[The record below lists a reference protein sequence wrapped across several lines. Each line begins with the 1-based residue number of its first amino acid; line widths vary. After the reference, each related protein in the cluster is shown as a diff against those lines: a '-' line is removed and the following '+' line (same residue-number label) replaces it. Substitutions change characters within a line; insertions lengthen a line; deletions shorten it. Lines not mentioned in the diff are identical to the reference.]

1 VRLKQLK
8 LAGFKSFVDPTSFDV
23 PSQLVGVV
31 GPNGCGKSNVMDAV
45 RWVLGESRASELR
58 GESMQDVIF
67 NGSSERKPAARASVE
82 LIFDNSLGRIG
93 GSWGQYAEISVKRT
107 LSRDGQSAYL
117 INNQIVRRKDVHD
130 LFMGTGLGPRAYAI
144 IGQGMISRIIE
155 AKPEELRV
163 FLEEAAG
170 VSKYKE
176 RRKETE
182 NRLSDTRENL
192 SRVEDILREL
202 GGQIDKL
209 ERQAEVAER
218 FKDLDAQRERT
229 QRMLWVV
236 RRDEARQE
244 EGKIAQEAASLGV
257 QLESVIALMRS
268 VQASE
273 EQLRTQSFES
283 SDRLQQAQQGF
294 YERNAAVASLEA
306 EIRFAQE
313 SRAQLIARRDAL
325 DAQAA
330 SLQQQL
336 GQLDEAEM
344 GLAQQTES
352 GEMAHAAAQQAFEAA
367 QGALPAA
374 QQELVQAREVFDQAR
389 ASSQQINQALQV
401 SSAKREAAQRQL
413 TVIEERASR
422 IAAQREQLAPVDQ
435 SRALELELEL
445 SQAAEAE
452 ALLEMRLEE
461 LGQQSSEQ
469 QDRIGP
475 VLLAA
480 QQAQEQLADSSARL
494 SALQALQAQLDA
506 QDKTQPWLAE
516 HGLERLGSV
525 ADKLVVQEGWA
536 LAVEAVLRDA
546 VFAKRVERLEPVA
559 QLLTQSAPGRVAF
572 VAPAGLAGTA
582 GAIAQPSGIG
592 ESKALADLVSSS
604 DPAIA
609 AALQHWTHQVWVAP
623 DLTQALALREQLPVG
638 GRVVT
643 RQGHL
648 VDCTSIRAYGSD
660 GERDGVLQRR
670 AQIENL
676 DKQSR
681 AQRLLSEQ
689 ARAAAV
695 QVQAL
700 AAQLQDQLRAMR
712 EEHARAL
719 RDLGVKRLA
728 HETFSQQQRAA
739 LALRQRIEQDE
750 AELAAAQA
758 QAQETI
764 DHELNAFDELDAQLA
779 IQQEQAEVAREGLDA
794 AQERANRAADQLRQA
809 ERELGEAQFREREA
823 QSAAERLRTDR
834 ARTQEALERVD
845 GELTSLAPGLEQ
857 IADSGLKERLQEALE
872 AQRQAEG
879 TLALARQAM
888 EQAHE
893 ELKQVMEQRALHER
907 AQEPLRLALQQLQLK
922 EQAARLAAEQFV
934 LQLNETSFDEVA
946 LLAHFAEARPRAANL
961 QAELSRLTNSIASL
975 GAVNLAALEE
985 LQQVRERQE
994 FLASQ
999 SKDLND
1005 AIGTLEDAIRRID
1018 RETRELLQTTYNTV
1032 NEHFGRLFPE
1042 LFGGGDAKLVLTGDE
1057 ILDSGIQV
1065 MAHPPGK
1072 RNASIHLLSGG
1083 EKALTAIALVF
1094 ALFQLNPA
1102 PFCLL
1107 DEVDAPLD
1115 DANTERYCD
1124 MVRRMSD
1131 QTQFLFITHNK
1142 IAMELA
1148 QQLIGVTMQ
1157 ERGVSRIVA
1166 VDLELAAGFAQAA

>member
-1 VRLKQLK
+1 MRLKQLK

-202 GGQIDKL
+202 GGQIEKL

-244 EGKIAQEAASLGV
+244 EGKVAQEAANLSV

-268 VQASE
+268 VQSSE
-273 EQLRTQSFES
+273 EQLRAQSFES

-294 YERNAAVASLEA
+294 YERNATVASLEA

-313 SRAQLIARRDAL
+313 SRAQLIARRDTL
-325 DAQAA
+325 EAQVAG
-330 SLQQQL
+330 LQQQL
-336 GQLDEAEM
+336 GQLDDAEM
-344 GLAQQTES
+344 GLAQQAES
-352 GEMAHAAAQQAFEAA
+352 EELAQAAAQQAFEAA
-367 QGALPAA
+367 ETALPAA
-374 QQELVQAREVFDQAR
+374 QQGLVQAREAFDQAR
-389 ASSQQINQALQV
+389 AGSQQINQALQV
-401 SSAKREAAQRQL
+401 SSAKREAAERQL

-435 SRALELELEL
+435 TRASELELEL
-445 SQAAEAE
+445 SQAAEEE

-461 LGQQSSEQ
+461 LAQQSQEQ

-475 VLLAA
+475 VLHAA

-546 VFAKRVERLEPVA
+546 VFAKRVERLEPIA

-572 VAPAGLAGTA
+572 VAPAGVVSAAG
-582 GAIAQPSGIG
+582 QPSGIVAA
-592 ESKALADLVSSS
+592 KALVDLVSSS
-604 DPAIA
+604 DAAIA
-609 AALQHWTHQVWVAP
+609 AALQHWTHQVWVAH
-623 DLTQALALREQLPVG
+623 DLAEALALRERLPLG

-648 VDCTSIRAYGSD
+648 VDCTSIRAHGSD

-670 AQIENL
+670 AQIDNL

-700 AAQLQDQLRAMR
+700 AAQLQDQLRAVR

-719 RDLGVKRLA
+719 RELGVKRLA
-728 HETFSQQQRAA
+728 HESFSQQQRAA

-750 AELAAAQA
+750 AELATSQA

-764 DHELNAFDELDAQLA
+764 DQELSTFDELDAQLA
-779 IQQEQAEVAREGLDA
+779 IQQEQAEVAREALDA
-794 AQERANRAADQLRQA
+794 AQERSHRAAEQLRQA
-809 ERELGEAQFREREA
+809 ERELREAEFRQREA
-823 QSAAERLRTDR
+823 QSAAERLRIDR
-834 ARTQEALERVD
+834 ARTQEALERVHS
-845 GELTSLAPGLEQ
+845 ELASLAPGLEQ

-872 AQRQAEG
+872 AQRQAET
-879 TLALARQAM
+879 TLSAARQAM

-893 ELKQVMEQRALHER
+893 ELKQVMEQRTQHER

-934 LQLNETSFDEVA
+934 LQLNETSFDEAA
-946 LLAHFAEARPRAANL
+946 LVAHFADGRPRAANL
-961 QAELSRLTNSIASL
+961 QAELSRLTNSVASL